1 MLTLV
6 PNQTWPYLEERCFF
20 FVGPAE
26 VFWNRSL
33 VIGVPGCNQKN
44 SEVIQIGIQN
54 IEFPRISAQ
63 KSALFKAQWVNYI
76 KFTLNYV
83 SDQSKESFTFSV
95 VNVTVGYT
103 LLLCIFLRAY
113 CCFRFCSPCWS
124 HSIGIILWR
133 WASICR

>member
-63 KSALFKAQWVNYI
+63 KSALFKAQ
-76 KFTLNYV
+76 
-83 SDQSKESFTFSV
+83 
-95 VNVTVGYT
+95 
-103 LLLCIFLRAY
+103 
-113 CCFRFCSPCWS
+113 
-124 HSIGIILWR
+124 
-133 WASICR
+133 